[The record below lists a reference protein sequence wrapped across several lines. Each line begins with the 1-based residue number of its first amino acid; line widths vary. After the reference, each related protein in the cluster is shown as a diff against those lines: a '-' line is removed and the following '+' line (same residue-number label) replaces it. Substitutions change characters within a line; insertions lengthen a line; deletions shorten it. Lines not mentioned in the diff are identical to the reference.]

1 MSDTGYGVAGTSNS
15 NLGIYGW
22 NWVSRCDGYIGG
34 PGIGVYGGGCGAK
47 ISVLGR
53 TDTGTAIEGQAN
65 TGYAGYFEGKVE
77 VHGDF
82 TVSGGTKNFAIGYR
96 VGWHGRYGGGLIGP
110 AGVITD
116 YGMPLIINAEA
127 ALPIVAAP
135 RYHVVT
141 FGPCFTSRGYPE
153 GKEPPG
159 PWSRLADRCWFGL
172 VATLGLSAQ
181 LEFNPVEFVDFV
193 VGFTTLDL
201 LGDDPWQPKEEPKE
215 Q

>member
-1 MSDTGYGVAGTSNS
+1 MRRPRPVGLPALALAACVW
-15 NLGIYGW
+15 L
-22 NWVSRCDGYIGG
+22 C
-34 PGIGVYGGGCGAK
+34 GCGDP
-47 ISVLGR
+47 ISRYVGRRAVDLADCFKASVGLGVPAYLR
-53 TDTGTAIEGQAN
+53 VKATDLAVVG
-65 TGYAGYFEGKVE
+65 AG
-77 VHGDF
+77 
-82 TVSGGTKNFAIGYR
+82 FAIGYR

-159 PWSRLADRCWFGL
+159 PWSRLADRCWLGL

-201 LGDDPWQPKEEPKE
+201 LGDDPWQPKEEPK
-215 Q
+215 QQ

>member
-1 MSDTGYGVAGTSNS
+1 MRRPRLAGLPALAVVACVG
-15 NLGIYGW
+15 L
-22 NWVSRCDGYIGG
+22 C
-34 PGIGVYGGGCGAK
+34 GCGDP
-47 ISVLGR
+47 ISR
-53 TDTGTAIEGQAN
+53 
-65 TGYAGYFEGKVE
+65 YAGRRVVDLADCFKASVGLGAPAYLRVKATDLAVVGA
-77 VHGDF
+77 G
-82 TVSGGTKNFAIGYR
+82 FAIGYR

-135 RYHVVT
+135 KYHVVT

-181 LEFNPVEFVDFV
+181 LEFNPVEFLDFV
-193 VGFTTLDL
+193 VGLTTLDL
-201 LGDDPWQPKEEPKE
+201 LGDDPWQSKEEAKE
-215 Q
+215 G